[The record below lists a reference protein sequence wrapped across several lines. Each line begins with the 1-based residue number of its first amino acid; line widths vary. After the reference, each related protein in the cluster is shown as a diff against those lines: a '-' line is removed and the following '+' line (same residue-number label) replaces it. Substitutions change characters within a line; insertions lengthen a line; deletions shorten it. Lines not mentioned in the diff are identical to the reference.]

1 MDSIRPEDNVAVCCF
16 RFYWTEDLPFTLD
29 SLQVAT
35 EKHQP
40 IRGYDLDSVPTQAL
54 PVNLKNRD
62 RKLARHQFCFFPAV
76 QASDCFFVKKKTRY
90 QQMVNNFMHL

>member
-1 MDSIRPEDNVAVCCF
+1 MDSIRPEDNVADNV
-16 RFYWTEDLPFTLD
+16 PFTLD

-62 RKLARHQFCFFPAV
+62 RKLARHQFCFFPTV
-76 QASDCFFVKKKTRY
+76 EASDCFFVKKKHVT
-90 QQMVNNFMHL
+90 NKW